1 MEKNNA
7 EIYLIDDDSLVNY
20 LNREMIQAMAPS
32 SQIETFEIAVKA
44 LASLDRMVEVQQ
56 QSFPQ
61 WIFLDINMPVMDGW
75 EFLEKYAQFPDVF
88 RQHTKICLL
97 SSSIDKHDLDRSAAN
112 PNVFKYLIK
121 PLSDE
126 QLDEIGLSD

>member
-1 MEKNNA
+1 MA

-20 LNREMIQAMAPS
+20 LNREMIQEMTPNS
-32 SQIETFEIAVKA
+32 KIVIFESAVKA
-44 LASLDRMVEVQQ
+44 MASLRSMEKLNEF
-56 QSFPQ
+56 SFPR
-61 WIFLDINMPVMDGW
+61 WIFLDINMPFMDGW
-75 EFLEKYAQFPDVF
+75 EFLEQYSQFPAIF

-112 PNVFKYLIK
+112 PSVFKYLIK

-126 QLDEIGLSD
+126 QLDGIGLSD